1 LLAFSGTGKAN
12 TQRRHNR
19 READRI
25 IGQRVDSRNPGESSF
40 FTEPVMFK
48 DLTPAERMIALAT
61 GAGIAVVLMSAL
73 FFFGVAVMGTW

>member
-1 LLAFSGTGKAN
+1 
-12 TQRRHNR
+12 
-19 READRI
+19 
-25 IGQRVDSRNPGESSF
+25 
-40 FTEPVMFK
+40 MFK